1 MQLKPASTILL
12 SVLLCTASACAWASK
27 AGVMAPDFTLVDTH
41 GNSHQL
47 SDFKG
52 KTVVLEWTNH
62 ECPYVKKHYES
73 GNMQELQADAT
84 ADDIVWLTI
93 LSSAPGKQGHT
104 SPEEANAIIDKHQ
117 AKATA
122 RLLDYDGTVGRLYD
136 AKTTPEMFIIDAE
149 GMIQYDGAID
159 DQPSF
164 NPKSLEGA
172 NNYVTAALTAMATGS
187 EVAVKST
194 PPYGCSVKY

>member
-1 MQLKPASTILL
+1 MHLKPASTILI
-12 SVLLCTASACAWASK
+12 SVLMCTVTAYAWASK

-41 GNSHQL
+41 GKTHQL

-73 GNMQELQADAT
+73 GNMQQLQADAT
-84 ADDIVWLTI
+84 NDDIVWLTI

-104 SPEEANAIIDKHQ
+104 SAAEANELIAKQQ

-136 AKTTPEMFIIDAE
+136 AKTTPEMFIIDAQ

-164 NPKSLEGA
+164 NPKTLEGA
-172 NNYVTAALTAMATGS
+172 NNYVTAALTAMAAGNDI
-187 EVAVKST
+187 AVKST

>member
-1 MQLKPASTILL
+1 MLKSTTKTLILTALL
-12 SVLLCTASACAWASK
+12 SLASLPVWASK
-27 AGVMAPDFTLVDTH
+27 AGVMAPDFTLTDTH
-41 GNSHQL
+41 GNSHSL
-47 SDFKG
+47 SDFRG
-52 KTVVLEWTNH
+52 QTVVLEWTNH

-73 GNMQELQADAT
+73 GNMQQLQADAT
-84 ADDIVWLTI
+84 ADGVVWLTI

-104 SPEEANAIIDKHQ
+104 SPEEANDIIRKHG

-122 RLLDYDGTVGRLYD
+122 RLLDYNGTVGRLYD

-159 DQPSF
+159 DRPSF
-164 NPKSLEGA
+164 NPKSLDGA
-172 NNYVTAALTAMATGS
+172 TNYVTATLRAMANGD
-187 EVAVKST
+187 EIAVTST

>member
-1 MQLKPASTILL
+1 MHTLKLKTWLGLL
-12 SVLLCTASACAWASK
+12 LISISLHASANQ
-27 AGVMAPDFTLVDTH
+27 AGVMAPDFTLVDTQ
-41 GNSHQL
+41 GNSHSL
-47 SDFKG
+47 SDFRG
-52 KTVVLEWTNH
+52 QTVVLEWTNH
-62 ECPYVKKHYES
+62 LCPYVKKHYES
-73 GNMQELQADAT
+73 GNMQQLQADAT
-84 ADDIVWLTI
+84 DSGVVWLTI

-104 SPEEANAIIDKHQ
+104 TAEEANAIIEKHQ

-136 AKTTPEMFIIDAE
+136 AKTTPEMFVIDAD

-159 DQPSF
+159 DRPSF

-172 NNYVTAALTAMATGS
+172 TNYVTAALTALANGS
-187 EVAVKST
+187 DLAVTST